1 MARRVAAGRNVNT
14 MPNVLGAFGTV
25 RNFMNIVKEV
35 DFDAVRGRAETPP
48 SVIVCASDEPLA
60 SSFVRQVFG
69 EDADGKVEVRAQRFG
84 DIDGSKYDIVV
95 VLDPGSEDIAGQVRK
110 AIGAEHARKVL
121 TPRVSADTLSPK
133 EITQAQDAIVALDPD
148 LAPALGRHFPL
159 LQMPA
164 VRAIVDDTSK
174 ANAQFALVSN
184 IPAVIPLIG
193 GIVAAGADFIVLTK
207 NQVMMV
213 FKIAAV
219 HDRDLSNQF
228 KLMREL
234 APVVGTG
241 FLWRT
246 VAREAASF
254 LPLAAGTIPK
264 VAIAYVGT
272 TVMGRAAD
280 YFYRFGKKPTGDQ
293 LKEFAQKASD
303 TVGRLQI
310 GKGDEEAA
318 HAGDQPDDAPEK
330 KSA

>member
-1 MARRVAAGRNVNT
+1 
-14 MPNVLGAFGTV
+14 MPKVTGAIGTV

-48 SVIVCASDEPLA
+48 SLLVCASDETLA
-60 SSFVRQVFG
+60 ASYLLQVFG
-69 EDADGKVEVRAQRFG
+69 EDAERTIDVRTQWFG
-84 DIDGSKYDIVV
+84 DVDGSKYDIIV
-95 VLDPGSEDIAGQVRK
+95 VLDTGSDDITGQVRK
-110 AIGAEHARKVL
+110 AIGSDQAWKVL
-121 TPRVSADTLSPK
+121 TPQVTAGELEPK
-133 EITQAQDAIVALDPD
+133 QIARAQDAIVALNPD
-148 LAPALGRHFPL
+148 LTPSLGRHFPL
-159 LQMPA
+159 LQLPA

-184 IPAVIPLIG
+184 IPAVIPLVG
-193 GIVAAGADFIVLTK
+193 SIVAAGADFIVLTK

-246 VAREAASF
+246 IAREAVSF

-272 TVMGRAAD
+272 AVMGRAAD
-280 YFYRFGKKPTGDQ
+280 YFYRFGKKPTRDQ
-293 LKEFAQKASD
+293 LQEFAQRASE

-318 HAGDQPDDAPEK
+318 HTGQPPTDAPAIDAPEK